1 MRVLS
6 DPTCTRCGLHE
17 LTNRVCVPG
26 DGPTTK
32 KGVMILGEAPGRRE
46 EETGRPF
53 MGAAGRLLRRTL
65 EAVGLSPETCFIH
78 NAVNCRPP
86 DNRTPKKTEIKACR
100 YWVQERIRALKPRF
114 VLLLGNVPLI
124 SITGEGGI
132 KKKRGRPFEED
143 GTIYFPTYH
152 PAYILRDER
161 SRPHFEADLRFFKE
175 MVDRGSIPKEE
186 GLDYTIVQTPGQ
198 FKEMLADLHGVVSR
212 DVETTGL
219 YPWEK
224 GELKPNPLYPNAI
237 RRRGIVSI
245 GFGTKRRQWCWPI
258 YHPGSA
264 WLDSLPILP
273 EMFAQVSRR
282 LESCHI
288 VGHNGKFDALWV
300 KRFHKQDWR
309 DDFDTMLAHYLI
321 DENSRHDLKGLSQIY
336 FGAPAYDEDVKLKTG
351 ERGTLEDHC
360 KYLAHDLF
368 YTRRLRFT
376 LGAQLEADAGISKV
390 FWHILMPCAVKYVDL
405 EYHGVPI
412 DVALMGKVEN
422 DLRATISSREA
433 ELRTFGDINWGSP
446 KQVAELLFGK
456 FKISPPQKTEKGAP
470 STSESALNQ
479 IDHPCVEALIKYRG
493 ARQQMSLFIEGW
505 KPFLH
510 KGRIHPSFKLH
521 GTVTGRPS
529 CVQPN
534 LQQTARDSVIRS
546 LVASTDPEWDI
557 IEFDLSQIELR
568 IAGELSGDQEIL
580 ATFDRD
586 EDIHW
591 LTAIREIGRSGAYK
605 EEVLRTA
612 AKFLKLSSSRAVGK
626 GYAEALDMVYK
637 MGPEKAAELDSLW
650 KEVRKKAKA
659 VNFGY
664 LYGMWWKKF
673 IIYARDNYGVK
684 VTPKQAQD
692 SRKAFFFLY
701 KALEGWHNRQRRFA
715 QRNGYVRSLSGRKRR
730 LPDAMLQD
738 DSPKCGEAQR
748 QAINSPVQS
757 FASDLN
763 LMVLLQLMDE
773 FSLDDVQPLGTIHDA
788 ILLYVRK
795 AMIPRVFK
803 RGLEIMTHPKMLDEL
818 GIKLRVPIKGEGKI
832 GPWGKGVSLEKWLA
846 SQPDKARSMPGVA
859 ANKNTTSS
867 TSRSSIA
874 KGRRG
879 RLRSARSSTG

>member
-1 MRVLS
+1 MKVLT
-6 DPTCTRCGLHE
+6 DPGCTRCRLNE
-17 LTNRVCVPG
+17 TTPRVCVPG

-32 KGVMILGEAPGRRE
+32 NGVMILGEAPGRRE

-53 MGAAGRLLRRTL
+53 MGSAGQLLRRTL
-65 EAVGLSPETCFIH
+65 EAVGLDPSTCYIT

-86 DNRTPKKTEIKACR
+86 DNRTPKKAEIKACR
-100 YWVQERIRALKPRF
+100 YWVQERIKALKPRF

-132 KKKRGRPFEED
+132 KKKRGRSFEED
-143 GTIYFPTYH
+143 GVIYFPTYH

-161 SRPHFEADLRFFKE
+161 SKPHFEADIRFFKE

-198 FKEMLADLHGVVSR
+198 FKEMLADLNGVVSR

-224 GELKPNPLYPNAI
+224 GELKPNSLYSKVT
-237 RRRGIVSI
+237 RVRGVVSI
-245 GFGTKRRQWCWPI
+245 GFGTKRHQWCWPI
-258 YHPGSA
+258 LHPGSD
-264 WLDSLPILP
+264 WLEHRSRFP
-273 EMFAQVSRR
+273 EMFAQVTKR

-300 KRFHKQDWR
+300 KRFHKVDWR
-309 DDFDTMLAHYLI
+309 DDFDTMLAHYLVN
-321 DENSRHDLKGLSQIY
+321 ENSRHDLKGLSQIY
-336 FGAPAYDEDVKLKTG
+336 YGAPAYDEDVKLKTG

-368 YTRRLRFT
+368 YTRKLRFT
-376 LGAQLEADAGISKV
+376 LSRELEKDPSIKRV
-390 FWHILMPCAVKYVDL
+390 FDYILMPCARKFVDI
-405 EYHGVPI
+405 EFHGVPI
-412 DVALMGKVEN
+412 DTALMSTVEA
-422 DLRATISSREA
+422 DLRLKISAA
-433 ELRTFGDINWGSP
+433 ESDLRKFGDISWGSP
-446 KQVAELLFGK
+446 KQVAGLLFGK
-456 FKISPPQKTEKGAP
+456 FKISPPEKTRKGAP

-479 IDHPCVEALIKYRG
+479 IDHPCVEALIRYRG
-493 ARQQMSLFIEGW
+493 ARQQMSFFIEGW
-505 KPFLH
+505 RPFLH
-510 KGRIHPSFKLH
+510 KGRLHPSFKLH

-534 LQQTARDSVIRS
+534 LQQTARDSAIRT

-568 IAGELSGDQEIL
+568 IAGELSGDQDIL
-580 ATFDRD
+580 STFDRD

-591 LTAIREIGRSGAYK
+591 LTAIREIGRGGAYK
-605 EEVLRTA
+605 EEVIATA
-612 AKFLKLSSSRAVGK
+612 AKFLKLSSGRAVGK
-626 GYAEALDMVYK
+626 GYADALDLLYK
-637 MGPEKAAELDSLW
+637 MGPKAAAELDSLW
-650 KEVRKKAKA
+650 EEVRKKAKA

-692 SRKAFFFLY
+692 SRKSFFALY
-701 KALEGWHNRQRRFA
+701 KTLEAWHTRQRRFA

-730 LPDAMLQD
+730 LPDATTQD
-738 DSPKCGEAQR
+738 DTPKRAEAQR

-763 LMVLLQLMDE
+763 LMVLLQLIDE
-773 FSLDDVQPLGTIHDA
+773 FNPADAQPIGTIHDA

-795 AMIPRVFK
+795 TVIPQVYS

-832 GPWGKGVSLEKWLA
+832 GPWGKGVSLKKWLD
-846 SQPDKARSMPGVA
+846 SQQVKARSTPGDVA
-859 ANKNTTSS
+859 SKSTTSS
-867 TSRSSIA
+867 TSRSSIG
-874 KGRRG
+874 KGRSG
-879 RLRSARSSTG
+879 RLHSVH